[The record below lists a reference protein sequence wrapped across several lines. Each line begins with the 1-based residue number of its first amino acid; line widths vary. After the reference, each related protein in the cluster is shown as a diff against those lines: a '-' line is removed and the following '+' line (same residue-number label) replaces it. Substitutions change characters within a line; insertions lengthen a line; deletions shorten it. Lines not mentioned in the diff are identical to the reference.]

1 MSFCETRRMLISA
14 LIPGRDWPG
23 RDVGS
28 LALVRDYHATYT
40 RAPFFLPDREKEP
53 FSAVWKEPFRL
64 PNARNQGW
72 IYTCHVSSF
81 ERPHSESLMK
91 RLMKREK
98 RKRSDKAFARF
109 TLRRTTEVVEKNFS
123 NRRAATVPRINIDR
137 RLILFKTVS
146 IKSLV
151 RIFFPDPR
159 KRKAT
164 LCSKSENHA
173 WKGRERER
181 ERVQAGRARV
191 K

>member
-1 MSFCETRRMLISA
+1 MRDSAYANLGANSWTRLAGTGRWISC
-14 LIPGRDWPG
+14 PGTGLPC
-23 RDVGS
+23 DV
-28 LALVRDYHATYT
+28 YT
-40 RAPFFLPDREKEP
+40 SA
-53 FSAVWKEPFRL
+53 AVWKEPFRL

-181 ERVQAGRARV
+181 EYKRVERGLNNLISRSR
-191 K
+191 